1 MTGELAGKTI
11 LIVDDDRDI
20 LATMQSVLAELGP
33 EIVLAAN
40 GDEAIQQA
48 AKYNPDLVILD
59 MMLPKRSGFLVME
72 KLKGGKKRTDPPHV
86 IMITANP
93 GTRHKTFAETLGA
106 EVYLNKPFRME
117 RLAEAVRKLLEH
129 PEARLP

>member
-40 GDEAIQQA
+40 GDDAIRQA
-48 AKYNPDLVILD
+48 EKHNPDLVILD

-93 GTRHKTFAETLGA
+93 GTRHKTFAKTLGA

-117 RLAEAVRKLLEH
+117 RLVEAVRKLLGH
-129 PEARLP
+129 PEANLP